1 MLGVGLIGL
10 GMIADTHVLAISSS
24 SNCYL
29 RGAFDSVPGKA
40 EAFAAKNGG
49 IAYDSLEAML
59 SDPEISIISITTPS
73 GFHLEP
79 ALEAARH
86 GKNLL
91 IEKPIEV
98 TYERAR
104 QIIDAAKESGVLVSG
119 VFQSRFQEAARIVKD
134 AIDKGRFGRIVL
146 ADAYIKW
153 YRSQEYYDSGAW
165 RGTWKIDGG
174 GALMNQ
180 GIHAIDLL
188 QWFMGKAV
196 SVSASTAT
204 LAHERIEVEDVGAA
218 VVRFENGAIGV
229 IEGTTGAYPGSPKR
243 IEIRGTD
250 GSAVLEED
258 SITEWSFRDSTE
270 EDAEILRRFA
280 SASSAGGSND
290 PKAISYTGHLREYE
304 DFADAIMTGRRP
316 FITGED
322 AAESVRLIECIYQSA
337 RSGSSVAL

>member
-24 SNCYL
+24 SNCFL
-29 RGAFDSVPGKA
+29 KGAYDNVPGKA
-40 EAFAAKNGG
+40 EAFVAKHGG
-49 IAYDSLEAML
+49 VAYDSLEAML

-86 GKNLL
+86 GKHLL

-104 QIIDAAKESGVLVSG
+104 QIIDAARENGVLVSG
-119 VFQSRFQEAARIVKD
+119 VFQSRFQEAARIMKD

-188 QWFMGKAV
+188 QWFMGKAE
-196 SVSASTAT
+196 SVSACTAT
-204 LAHERIEVEDVGAA
+204 LAHERIEVEDTGAA
-218 VVRFENGAIGV
+218 VVRFANGAIGV

-258 SITEWSFRDSTE
+258 SITEWNFRDSNE

-280 SASSAGGSND
+280 SASSAGGSSD
-290 PKAISYTGHLREYE
+290 PKAISFIGHQREYE
-304 DFADAIMTGRRP
+304 DFAEAIMTGRRP

-322 AAESVRLIECIYQSA
+322 AAESVRLIESIYQSA